1 VKAAK
6 GDFEDCLRALPLG
19 VMFFLIDTPL
29 NISTRM
35 AEEYTANI
43 KLQEPGAGLCNRW
56 AEADQAEL
64 ACRDS

>member
-6 GDFEDCLRALPLG
+6 GDFEDFLRAPLG
-19 VMFFLIDTPL
+19 VMFFVIDTPL

-43 KLQEPGAGLCNRW
+43 KLQEPGAGLFKRW